1 MKQLSMINTTYI
13 KSCINKIDL
22 LFILLYLGMIFLYPK
37 ALIYIKNIEFIRGF
51 YSIDKTN
58 NMLYISLFI
67 WIMYNLIPIF
77 YLSFSFCKHFES
89 SCYYFIR
96 IENRSKWLL
105 TYIIKALFILVLCQ
119 LLKTLYLTFYFKQPI
134 AIDPLI
140 FIRDTLYLLS
150 LFSLYLIGFVY
161 MKRNISFVVVT
172 VGYILLCFIDLNMH
186 EWFLLSNFHLIELII
201 YPLII
206 ITCFYLVVHCL
217 NYRLDKIDLS

>member
-1 MKQLSMINTTYI
+1 
-13 KSCINKIDL
+13 
-22 LFILLYLGMIFLYPK
+22 
-37 ALIYIKNIEFIRGF
+37 
-51 YSIDKTN
+51 
-58 NMLYISLFI
+58 
-67 WIMYNLIPIF
+67 MYNLIPIF

-161 MKRNISFVVVT
+161 MKRNLSFVVVT
-172 VGYILLCFIDLNMH
+172 IGYILLCFIDLNMH
-186 EWFLLSNFHLIELII
+186 EWFLLSNFHFLDSII
-201 YPLII
+201 YIFII
-206 ITCFYLVVHCL
+206 IICFFNVVYCL
-217 NYRLDKIDLS
+217 NRRLDKIDLS